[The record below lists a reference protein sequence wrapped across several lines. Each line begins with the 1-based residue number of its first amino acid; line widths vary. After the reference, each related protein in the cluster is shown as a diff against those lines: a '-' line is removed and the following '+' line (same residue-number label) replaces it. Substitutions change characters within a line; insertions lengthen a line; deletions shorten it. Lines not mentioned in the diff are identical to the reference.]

1 MACASPRCKNA
12 WTASDRRTRAARSTA
27 RHTLAAGAGTGG
39 AYLFQCAVV
48 KGAQGHPLSLARQRA
63 LTVLRRTANGWR
75 AQLSFARTRRP
86 GEGIPARTIRPR
98 GNEVWPD
105 ESKCSC
111 RSSMP
116 SSPPKRGSSR
126 CPLHCIGRELWRER
140 KSSCLDPISVRSRT
154 PLAGFASARSPCL
167 CGGGILLPFQGLR
180 FSYCLRSTHAAGTL
194 RFMDATELTT
204 GNGRP

>member
-48 KGAQGHPLSLARQRA
+48 KGAQAHPLFLARQRA
-63 LTVLRRTANGWR
+63 LRVPRRTANGWR
-75 AQLSFARTRRP
+75 AQLSFAQTRRP

-111 RSSMP
+111 RSSIP
-116 SSPPKRGSSR
+116 SSPPERVSSR
-126 CPLHCIGRELWRER
+126 CPLHCLGANSGVSAKARALTLSAFAPEH
-140 KSSCLDPISVRSRT
+140 RSRVSRVRVT
-154 PLAGFASARSPCL
+154 LAFVGVASYFLSKVSASAIVCEARTRLGP
-167 CGGGILLPFQGLR
+167 
-180 FSYCLRSTHAAGTL
+180 
-194 RFMDATELTT
+194 
-204 GNGRP
+204 